1 MMIVDIHAHMGHHP
15 LQDFKQEPEDILAVM
30 EKYEISRSFI
40 LPFPSMKIK
49 TVNDSVAAFVK
60 EHPGRLTGFAVIDP
74 AADDALEEV
83 ERIASLGLKGV
94 MLDPEFHGIF
104 RRQEKVEE
112 LMVPCMDNRLPI
124 LFNTLNIEVG
134 EGSRMGREPYY
145 NGLNSLAFKFP
156 DIRFVVS
163 PFWPRIKDLMRQYP
177 NIFID
182 SGGRNGISGAV
193 RLASEVGPTRICF
206 GSESPQNHPALGIKA
221 IRTMKMAPI
230 YRELLLGK
238 NAKRIFRDLF

>member
-1 MMIVDIHAHMGHHP
+1 MIVDIHAHMGHHP
-15 LQDFKQEPEDILAVM
+15 VQDFNQEPDEILSVM
-30 EKYEISRSFI
+30 EKFEISHSFI

-49 TVNDSVAAFVK
+49 AVNNAVAGFVN
-60 EHPGRLTGFAVIDP
+60 EHPEKLIGFAVINP
-74 AADDALEEV
+74 AEEECLEEV
-83 ERIASLGLKGV
+83 ERIASIGLKGV

-104 RRQEKVEE
+104 RRQEKLEE
-112 LMVPCMDNRLPI
+112 LMVPCMDNNLPI

-145 NGLNSLAFKFP
+145 NGLNSLAFKYP
-156 DIRFVVS
+156 DIRFLVS
-163 PFWPRIKDLMRQYP
+163 PFWPRIKELMRDYQ

-193 RLASEVGPTRICF
+193 RLATEIGPTKICF

-221 IRTMKMAPI
+221 IKTMKLSPV

-238 NAKRIFRDLF
+238 NAKRIFKDLF

>member
-1 MMIVDIHAHMGHHP
+1 MIVDIHAHLGHHP
-15 LQDFKQEPEDILAVM
+15 LQDFKQTPEDVLVVM
-30 EKYEISRSFI
+30 EKYDISRSFV

-49 TVNDSVAAFVK
+49 TVNDSVPALVK
-60 EHPGRLTGFAVIDP
+60 KHPGRLTGFAVIDP
-74 AADDALEEV
+74 AADDAPEEV

-112 LMVPCMDNRLPI
+112 LMVPCMDNGLPV

-177 NIFID
+177 NIIID
-182 SGGRNGISGAV
+182 SGGQNCISGAV
-193 RLASEVGPTRICF
+193 RLALEVGPTRICF
-206 GSESPQNHPALGIKA
+206 GSRAGHKDHEAGSSIQGAVAGEE
-221 IRTMKMAPI
+221 
-230 YRELLLGK
+230 RE
-238 NAKRIFRDLF
+238 

>member
-1 MMIVDIHAHMGHHP
+1 MIVDIHAHMGHHP
-15 LQDFKQEPEDILAVM
+15 IQDFKQEPDEILSVM
-30 EKYEISRSFI
+30 EKYGISHSFI
-40 LPFPSMKIK
+40 LPFPSMKINS
-49 TVNDSVAAFVK
+49 VNNAVAEFVK
-60 EHPGRLTGFAVIDP
+60 EQPERLIGFAVINP
-74 AADDALEEV
+74 AEKECLEEV
-83 ERIASLGLKGV
+83 ERIASIGLKGV

-104 RRQEKVEE
+104 RYQEKVEE
-112 LMVPCMDNRLPI
+112 LMVPCMDNNLPI

-145 NGLNSLAFKFP
+145 NGLNSLAFKYP
-156 DIRFVVS
+156 DIRFLVS
-163 PFWPRIKDLMRQYP
+163 PFWPRIKELMKAYQ

-193 RLASEVGPTRICF
+193 RLATDIGPTKICF

-221 IRTMKMAPI
+221 IKTMKISPV

-238 NAKRIFRDLF
+238 NAKRIFKDLF

>member
-1 MMIVDIHAHMGHHP
+1 MIVDIHAHLGHHP
-15 LQDFKQEPEDILAVM
+15 LQDFKQEPKEILDIM
-30 EKYEISRSFI
+30 EKFEISRSFI

-49 TVNDSVAAFVK
+49 AVNNSVAAFVK
-60 EHPGRLTGFAVIDP
+60 EHPGSLTGFAVIDP
-74 AADDALEEV
+74 STDDALEEV
-83 ERIASLGLKGV
+83 DRIARLGLKGV

-104 RRQEKVEE
+104 RRQENVEE
-112 LMVPCMDNRLPI
+112 LMVPCMENHLPV

-156 DIRFVVS
+156 DVRFVVS
-163 PFWPRIKDLMRQYP
+163 PFWPRIKDLMRAYS
-177 NIFID
+177 NIYID

-193 RLASEVGPTRICF
+193 RLAIEVGPTRVCF
-206 GSESPQNHPALGIKA
+206 GSESPQNHPALGVKA
-221 IRTMKMAPI
+221 IRTMKLSPV

-238 NAKRIFRDLF
+238 NAKRIFGDLF